1 MIYRFITA
9 IFISVIVSSCI
20 VSKKKF
26 DDMLAQKVK
35 AEGELADK
43 RKALDLANAN
53 ISQLNESLKKNK
65 KEADSLNESLHAS
78 NKKLADL
85 NKDYEKLNANYKLS
99 LTKSGKLNQDL
110 SQQRDQLLTIQYN
123 LEKTRQQND

>member
-65 KEADSLNESLHAS
+65 KEHFAS
-78 NKKLADL
+78 KIVYFLIAITSH
-85 NKDYEKLNANYKLS
+85 YEVIS
-99 LTKSGKLNQDL
+99 
-110 SQQRDQLLTIQYN
+110 
-123 LEKTRQQND
+123 